1 MEIKHDNNKFYV
13 GDDSENTL
21 AEVHYVPTGSTK
33 LIADH
38 THVDDSLRGQGV
50 GQKLVEQLVAY
61 AREKE
66 VKIVALC
73 PFVKSQFEKTPDYQ
87 DVWDK

>member
-13 GDDSENTL
+13 GDNSENTL

-38 THVDDSLRGQGV
+38 THVDDSLRGEGV
-50 GQKLVEQLVAY
+50 GQKLVEQLVSY

-66 VKIVALC
+66 VKIVPLC

>member
-13 GDDSENTL
+13 GEDSEHTL
-21 AEVHYVPTGSTK
+21 AEVRYVPTGSTK

-38 THVDDSLRGQGV
+38 THVDDSLRGEGV

-61 AREKE
+61 ARENDL
-66 VKIVALC
+66 KIVPTC
-73 PFVKSQFEKTPDYQ
+73 PFIKSQFEKTPEYK
-87 DVWDK
+87 DVWNN